1 MACDITL
8 GDVTYSCD
16 DIGIGGLKRVILANK
31 AELVKELTAA
41 DGTTTFSGV
50 SVSSAGA
57 VTINVDPSVT
67 SGDNSL
73 YTLLSNTNATYG
85 GALASEI
92 QFNLKDGFS
101 VFSEVKTVSADG
113 IVSSVPTISIEVPKM
128 SEAHRNDLN
137 NLAKPG
143 AELVAFVQTAA
154 GTYHL
159 VGWEYGLYASSV
171 DGNSGTGR
179 AEKNRYQITLT
190 GEEDSLSYAIDETNW
205 ANLTTSSI

>member
-31 AELVKELTAA
+31 AELVKEVAGSAATPFTA
-41 DGTTTFSGV
+41 V
-50 SVSSAGA
+50 SVSSTGA
-57 VTINVDPSVT
+57 VTINVDPDVV

-73 YTLLSNTNATYG
+73 YTLLSNTTATYG

-154 GTYHL
+154 GTYHQL
-159 VGWEYGLYASSV
+159 EYFLLPIQVFQMSGLF
-171 DGNSGTGR
+171 
-179 AEKNRYQITLT
+179 
-190 GEEDSLSYAIDETNW
+190 
-205 ANLTTSSI
+205 

>member
-41 DGTTTFSGV
+41 DGTTPFSGI

-190 GEEDSLSYAIDETNW
+190 GEEDSLSYAIDQTNW
-205 ANLTTSSI
+205 TNLTASSI